1 MAFKPV
7 LAYTSCVFNIAG
19 FFELGEIVRGASVGL
34 YGGNIT
40 VGIICGGKCP
50 GETCWDPNARLHVP
64 TCSSYDSCYSC

>member
-7 LAYTSCVFNIAG
+7 LAHTSCVFHIAG
-19 FFELGEIVRGASVGL
+19 FFEISEIVRGASVGL

-50 GETCWDPNARLHVP
+50 GEICWDPNCKITRP
-64 TCSSYDSCYSC
+64 YM